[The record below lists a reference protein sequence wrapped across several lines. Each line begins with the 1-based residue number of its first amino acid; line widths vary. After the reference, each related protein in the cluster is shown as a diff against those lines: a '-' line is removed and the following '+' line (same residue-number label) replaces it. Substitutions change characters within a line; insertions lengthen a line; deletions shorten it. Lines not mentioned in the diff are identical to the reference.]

1 MTAHIGITRPDSLSS
16 LDIGNHYNQFAWAY
30 RRYWGDHIH
39 HGFFLTGKEDRE
51 QSQQAMVHHCAAR
64 AGFAAGMS
72 VADVGCGHGGT
83 ASLLAKEYS
92 CKVLGLTISETQLK
106 FAREACAS
114 LDGNVRFEL
123 ANAEEYAFPPRGFD
137 VMWNMESSEHFF
149 DKPGYFRKVAHALK
163 PGGKLMV
170 AAWSG
175 SMKDQMIRDIARVFL
190 CPELWTAC
198 EYQAQV
204 EAAGLKVTLCE
215 QLSSEV
221 ARTWDIAAEQVEKSR
236 WMLALLPAAFSQ
248 FAQGIELMRA
258 GYRSGQL
265 TYTILIADKPA

>member
-1 MTAHIGITRPDSLSS
+1 MMTGISRPDSLSS

-39 HGFFLTGKEDRE
+39 HGFFLTGNEDRE
-51 QSQQAMVHHCAAR
+51 QSQQAMVHYCAAR
-64 AGFAAGMS
+64 AGLVAGMS

-123 ANAEEYAFPPRGFD
+123 ANAEEYAFPPGNFD
-137 VMWNMESSEHFF
+137 VIWNMESSEHFF
-149 DKPGYFRKVAHALK
+149 DKTGYFRKVAHALK

-221 ARTWDIAAEQVEKSR
+221 ARTWDIAAERVEKSR

-248 FAQGIELMRA
+248 FTQGIELMRE

-265 TYTILIADKPA
+265 RYLVLVADRPCQE